1 MQPFHFA
8 RTADAK
14 SAVLMHGSNP
24 KDTSSDPVNASA
36 QYLAGGTTLPDLM
49 KLGVMRP
56 EQVIDIND
64 LGRTKAGS
72 IEFEADGLRL
82 GAMSRMSVAAEH
94 PDIRQNFPVV
104 SQSLQLAASAQIRN
118 MASLGGNVLQRT
130 RCNYFR
136 DVSYENC
143 NKRRP
148 GSGCAALDGPNRL
161 HAVLGPAI
169 NVSQLIQAI
178 LPKP

>member
-104 SQSLQLAASAQIRN
+104 SQSLQLAASAQIPN
-118 MASLGGNVLQRT
+118 MPSLRANPLPRT
-130 RCNYFR
+130 PSNSF
-136 DVSYENC
+136 
-143 NKRRP
+143 P
-148 GSGCAALDGPNRL
+148 P
-161 HAVLGPAI
+161 
-169 NVSQLIQAI
+169 
-178 LPKP
+178 LPYSHCT